1 MLVEEARH
9 TDACKIV
16 ASPFLASSLGVA
28 SRPSR
33 CIGRFLGWPVRLLF
47 KIRIEERRR
56 MKSAVLL
63 IVLMLAGAFVPVT
76 DGEVKQVRM
85 KIAGYL
91 CGN

>member
-1 MLVEEARH
+1 MLVEEAIH

-28 SRPSR
+28 SRPGR

-63 IVLMLAGAFVPVT
+63 IVLLAGAFVPVT
-76 DGEVKQVRM
+76 HGEVKQVRM